1 MSLEKKRRHGYYN
14 YPMPMNPHSE
24 EFQPYYPNDYDDWPV
39 QAREG
44 SVKYSSWKQFSQKY
58 PFNAKLLVH
67 LFGER
72 DAIECHRSMV
82 VMSEVKAASLCS
94 FFPAEKI
101 KPMRIKSMGDC

>member
-1 MSLEKKRRHGYYN
+1 MSLEKKRRHEYY
-14 YPMPMNPHSE
+14 YEPMNPHGE
-24 EFQPYYPNDYDDWPV
+24 RQYPNGYDDWPV

-44 SVKYSSWKQFSQKY
+44 SVKYSSWKRFSQDY

-94 FFPAEKI
+94 FFPSKKI

>member
-1 MSLEKKRRHGYYN
+1 MSLEKKRRHEYY
-14 YPMPMNPHSE
+14 YEPSMNPHAG
-24 EFQPYYPNDYDDWPV
+24 QQYPNGYDDWPV

-44 SVKYSSWKQFSQKY
+44 SIKYSSWKRFSQEH

-94 FFPAEKI
+94 FFPSKKI
-101 KPMRIKSMGDC
+101 KPMRIKSMGDA